1 MRPAGGPEPGGRQPG
16 TGLDPMHESGSER
29 ARRNRQRP
37 IMTHRA
43 VALLAFASLC
53 STLPAA
59 AQQSER
65 RPLGQVLAES
75 PAEDWRTLDP
85 ANTLYMRLDSGVV
98 VIELAPAFAPQHVE
112 NIRALVRAGA
122 FDGGAVV
129 RSQDNY
135 VAQWTIAA
143 DLEGGEEELA
153 DTGQDRAAPD
163 QDPAN
168 DEDAAVS
175 DQSQA
180 TGPGGAAL
188 SLPAEFE
195 VPVGDLPFTAVPDGD
210 VYAPEA
216 GFTLG
221 FPVGRDL
228 AAGTTWL
235 AHCYGVIG
243 VARGN
248 EPDSG
253 SGASLYAVTG
263 HAPRHLDRNLT
274 MAGRVIQGMEV
285 LATLPR
291 GSGPLGFY
299 EFPETPVPIR
309 SVRLGTDVPEAERLA
324 VEILRTESDTF
335 REVIEARRF
344 RTEEFFV
351 HPVGRVELCNVQVPT
366 RPFARE

>member
-1 MRPAGGPEPGGRQPG
+1 
-16 TGLDPMHESGSER
+16 MHESASR
-29 ARRNRQRP
+29 KALRNRQRP
-37 IMTHRA
+37 IMTHRP

-53 STLPAA
+53 STLPAG
-59 AQQSER
+59 AQQAER
-65 RPLGQVLAES
+65 RPLGQVLAEA
-75 PAEDWRTLDP
+75 PDENWRTLDP
-85 ANTLYMRLDSGVV
+85 ANTLYVRLDSGVV
-98 VIELAPAFAPQHVE
+98 VIELAPAFAPRHVE

-143 DLEGGEEELA
+143 DLPGAG
-153 DTGQDRAAPD
+153 
-163 QDPAN
+163 
-168 DEDAAVS
+168 EDAT
-175 DQSQA
+175 A
-180 TGPGGAAL
+180 TAPGGAAL
-188 SLPAEFE
+188 ALPAEFE
-195 VPVGDLPFTAVPDGD
+195 APIGDLPFTSLPDGD

-221 FPVGRDL
+221 FPVGRDP
-228 AAGTTWL
+228 AAGSTWV
-235 AHCYGVIG
+235 AHCYGVVG

-248 EPDSG
+248 DADSG

-274 MAGRVIQGMEV
+274 MAGRVIQGMEL

-291 GSGPLGFY
+291 GSGALGFY
-299 EFPETPVPIR
+299 EFPETPAPIR
-309 SVRLGTDVPEAERLA
+309 SVRLGTDVPETERLA
-324 VEILRTESDTF
+324 IEILRTESDTF
-335 REVIEARRF
+335 RDVIEARRF

-366 RPFARE
+366 RPLARE

>member
-1 MRPAGGPEPGGRQPG
+1 
-16 TGLDPMHESGSER
+16 
-29 ARRNRQRP
+29 
-37 IMTHRA
+37 MTHLA

-53 STLPAA
+53 STLPTA
-59 AQQSER
+59 AQQAER
-65 RPLGQVLAES
+65 RPLGQVLVES
-75 PAEDWRTLDP
+75 PADDWRTLDP

-98 VIELAPAFAPQHVE
+98 VIELAPAFAPRHVE

-143 DLEGGEEELA
+143 DLEGDSA
-153 DTGQDRAAPD
+153 
-163 QDPAN
+163 
-168 DEDAAVS
+168 
-175 DQSQA
+175 A

-195 VPVGDLPFTAVPDGD
+195 VAMGDLPFTPVPDGD
-210 VYAPEA
+210 IYAPQA

-221 FPVGRDL
+221 FPVGRNP
-228 AAGTTWL
+228 AAGTTWV
-235 AHCYGVIG
+235 AHCYGVVG

-248 EPDSG
+248 DPDSG

-274 MAGRVIQGMEV
+274 MAGRVIEGME
-285 LATLPR
+285 LLGTLPR

-299 EFPETPVPIR
+299 EFPETPAPIR
-309 SVRLGTDVPEAERLA
+309 SVRLGTDVPEGERLA
-324 VEILRTESDTF
+324 IEILRTESDTF
-335 REVIEARRF
+335 RDVIEARRF
-344 RTEEFFV
+344 RTEDFFV

-366 RPFARE
+366 RPLARE